1 MWMLKASLTSLALA
15 LMALVFFPLTVAKI
29 CAAGFA
35 FLFVLFLIL
44 GLVSVDRFANVGPS
58 RRRA

>member
-1 MWMLKASLTSLALA
+1 MWMLKASLTCLALA
-15 LMALVFFPLTVAKI
+15 LLALVFVPLTVAKI

-44 GLVSVDRFANVGPS
+44 GMIHVDRFPNVAPS
-58 RRRA
+58 RRA